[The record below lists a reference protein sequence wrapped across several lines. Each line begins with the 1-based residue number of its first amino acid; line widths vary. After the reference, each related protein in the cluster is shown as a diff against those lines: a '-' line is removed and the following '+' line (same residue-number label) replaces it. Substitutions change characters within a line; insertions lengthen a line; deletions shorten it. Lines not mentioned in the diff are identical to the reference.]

1 MAPPRIDG
9 NNTNLFHF
17 NEPEKK
23 PEQNPNPIAPP
34 VGVPNPFFTRQS
46 EFNFF
51 GTQQRDRIERFYG
64 AGASSV
70 STLGDI
76 RLANATREANWAYA
90 RTYRQE
96 MNALVNPSTSAN
108 PPANL
113 VEVANRAENAYRA
126 ELSRQGFTPFDVRGT
141 SPLKAVDFLNFEA
154 VRRGNTFTTT
164 SPLAIQNRLASGEQP
179 TYFVRV
185 VESKYLTS
193 SNATF
198 SRPGQPNV
206 WVATAEE
213 IAGARLD
220 GWEVMKR
227 VGFDDT
233 YINQLAANGRKP
245 SDFTLVI
252 VESRGTRGRTVPTW
266 DGIFD
271 LTQSRISAGTSPDLS
286 RFGGKPASFWDGVRT
301 FDYRTHLDN
310 MERLGVKPIDYA
322 RTLPRADAETFLARN
337 LIEQNF
343 GVNKFFTS
351 DGRTART
358 DGLNDGY
365 GVREFLIDN
374 NPVARQQRQAYI
386 QLQETGITDLEVTN
400 RVPTIADNPLRLR
413 TEVRTGALMGGG
425 ISAVTSLPQIFEQV
439 NSGDYL
445 GATQTL
451 VTNTALG
458 STVGGASAFGER
470 VIGNRIT
477 NSLAN
482 SAAFNN
488 GLNSLYTNGAAR
500 NFVSRVAQTESSAL
514 TSQAFNSTARTI
526 VGRVGG
532 AGIVGGIVNG
542 GFAAYDQ
549 IQAYNRGEV
558 TASQAIGTVVG
569 EAGVGVAA
577 GMAGAAAGAAIG
589 SIIPG
594 AGTIVGGVIGFVVGV
609 GVGVAVDWGLRQ
621 LGANTA
627 VAQAVTGAIDAGA
640 ELVNQ
645 AGEALSNA
653 ADTVGNALNDV
664 GDAVSGGLKS
674 LFGW

>member
-9 NNTNLFHF
+9 NNTNQIQF
-17 NEPEKK
+17 NERERETRT
-23 PEQNPNPIAPP
+23 EQNPPVPPII
-34 VGVPNPFFTRQS
+34 PNPFFSRQS

-64 AGASSV
+64 AGVSSV
-70 STLGDI
+70 SAFNDI

-96 MNALVNPSTSAN
+96 LNALSNPATSAN

-113 VEVANRAENAYRA
+113 VEVAMRAEAAYRA
-126 ELSRQGFTPFDVRGT
+126 ELARQGFTPFDVRGT
-141 SPLKAVDFLNFEA
+141 SALKAVDFLNFEA
-154 VRRGNTFTTT
+154 TQLGDTFTTA
-164 SPLAIQNRLASGEQP
+164 SPATIQNRLASGEQP

-185 VESKYLTS
+185 VESKYLNS
-193 SNATF
+193 SGATF

-233 YINQLAANGRKP
+233 YINQLIANGRKP

-252 VESRGTRGRTVPTW
+252 VESRGTSGTTVPTW
-266 DGIFD
+266 DRIFD
-271 LTQSRISAGTSPDLS
+271 LTQSRISAGTSPDLM
-286 RFGGKPASFWDGVRT
+286 RFAGKPNSFWDGVRT

-310 MERLGVKPIDYA
+310 MERSGLKPVDYA
-322 RTLPRADAETFLARN
+322 NTLPLADAETFLARN

-343 GVNKFFTS
+343 GVNKFFTA

-358 DGLNDGY
+358 DGLNSGY
-365 GVREFLIDN
+365 GVREFLVDN
-374 NPVARQQRQAYI
+374 NPVTRQQRQAYI
-386 QLQETGITDLEVTN
+386 QLQETGITDLDVTN
-400 RVPTIADNPLRLR
+400 RVPTIAENPMRLR
-413 TEVRTGALMGGG
+413 TEFRNGALLGGG
-425 ISAVTSLPQIFEQV
+425 ISAVTSLPQIFEQAG
-439 NSGDYL
+439 NGDYL
-445 GATQTL
+445 GATETL

-470 VIGNRIT
+470 VIGNQIT
-477 NSLAN
+477 NSL
-482 SAAFNN
+482 SRSTFVNN
-488 GLNSLYTNGAAR
+488 GLNTLYTNGAAR
-500 NFVSRVAQTESSAL
+500 NVVSRFAATESSAL
-514 TSQAFNSTARTI
+514 TSQTFNSTARTI
-526 VGRVGG
+526 IGRVGG

-549 IQAYNRGEV
+549 IQAYQRGEV

-653 ADTVGNALNDV
+653 ADTVGNALS
-664 GDAVSGGLKS
+664 DAGNAISGGLKS
-674 LFGW
+674 LFG

>member
-9 NNTNLFHF
+9 NNPNSFRFGET
-17 NEPEKK
+17 EKK
-23 PEQNPNPIAPP
+23 VERSPSPIVPP
-34 VGVPNPFFTRQS
+34 VVVPNPFFSRQS

-51 GTQQRDRIERFYG
+51 GTQQRSRIERFYG

-70 STLGDI
+70 SAFNDI

-96 MNALVNPSTSAN
+96 LNALSNPASSTN

-113 VEVANRAENAYRA
+113 VEVATRAELAYRA
-126 ELSRQGFTPFDVRGT
+126 ELGKQGFAPLDVRGT
-141 SPLKAVDFLNFEA
+141 SAFKAIDFLNLEA
-154 VRRGNTFTTT
+154 ARNNNFTTP
-164 SPLAIQNRLASGEQP
+164 SPSVIQNRLLSGEQP

-185 VESKYLTS
+185 VESKYLNS
-193 SNATF
+193 PAATF

-220 GWEVMKR
+220 GFEVMKR

-233 YINQLAANGRKP
+233 YISQLAAGGKKP

-252 VESRGTRGRTVPTW
+252 VESRGTRGQTVPTW
-266 DGIFD
+266 DRIFD
-271 LTQSRISAGTSPDLS
+271 LTQNRISAGTSPDLN
-286 RFGGKPASFWDGVRT
+286 RFAGKSAGFWDGVRT

-310 MERLGVKPIDYA
+310 MERAGQKPIDYA
-322 RTLPRADAETFLARN
+322 NTLSRADAETFLARN
-337 LIEQNF
+337 QIEQNF
-343 GVNKFFTS
+343 GVNKFFTA

-374 NPVARQQRQAYI
+374 NPVVREQRQAYI
-386 QLQETGITDLEVTN
+386 QLQETGVTDLETSH
-400 RVPTIADNPLRLR
+400 RVPTIADNPLRLGS
-413 TEVRTGALMGGG
+413 EVRTGALMGGG
-425 ISAVTSLPQIFEQV
+425 ISAVTSLPQIFEQAGG
-439 NSGDYL
+439 GDYL

-451 VTNTALG
+451 VSNTALG
-458 STVGGASAFGER
+458 TTVGGASSLGER

-477 NSLAN
+477 DGLGN
-482 SAAFNN
+482 SALVQN
-488 GLNSLYTNGAAR
+488 GLDRLYASGAAR
-500 NFVSRVAQTESSAL
+500 NVVGRLASTESSAL
-514 TSQAFNSTARTI
+514 TSQTFSSTART
-526 VGRVGG
+526 VLGRVGG
-532 AGIVGGIVNG
+532 AGAVGGIVNG

-549 IQAYNRGEV
+549 IRAYNRGEV

-569 EAGVGVAA
+569 EAGTGVAA

-609 GVGVAVDWGLRQ
+609 GAGVAVDWGLRQ
-621 LGANTA
+621 IGANTA
-627 VAQAVTGAIDAGA
+627 VAKFVTGAIDTGA
-640 ELVNQ
+640 ELASQ
-645 AGEALSNA
+645 AGEALNGA
-653 ADTVGNALNDV
+653 ADTVGNALS
-664 GDAVSGGLKS
+664 DAGNAISGGLKS
-674 LFGW
+674 IFG

>member
-1 MAPPRIDG
+1 MVPRIEG
-9 NNTNLFHF
+9 NNTNQFRF
-17 NEPEKK
+17 GETEREKK
-23 PEQNPNPIAPP
+23 VEPNPNPP
-34 VGVPNPFFTRQS
+34 VPVINPNPFFSRQS

-64 AGASSV
+64 AGSSAV
-70 STLGDI
+70 SSFNDI

-96 MNALVNPSTSAN
+96 LNALSNPTLSAN

-113 VEVANRAENAYRA
+113 VEVAARAEFSYRA
-126 ELSRQGFTPFDVRGT
+126 ELSRQGFAPLDVRGA
-141 SPLKAVDFLNFEA
+141 SALKAVDFLNFEA
-154 VRRGNTFTTT
+154 ARGGNFSTAAPTV
-164 SPLAIQNRLASGEQP
+164 IQNRLLSGESP

-193 SNATF
+193 SSATF

-220 GWEVMKR
+220 GFEVMKR

-233 YINQLAANGRKP
+233 YINRLAASGKKP
-245 SDFTLVI
+245 SDFTLVV
-252 VESRGTRGRTVPTW
+252 VESRGTSGTSVPTW
-266 DGIFD
+266 DRIFD
-271 LTQSRISAGTSPDLS
+271 LTQGRISAGTSPDLL
-286 RFGGKPASFWDGVRT
+286 RFRGKPASFWDGVRT

-310 MERLGVKPIDYA
+310 MERLGLKPVDYA
-322 RTLPRADAETFLARN
+322 NTLTRADAETFLARN
-337 LIEQNF
+337 QIEQNF
-343 GVNKFFTS
+343 GVNKFFTA

-358 DGLNDGY
+358 DGANSGY

-386 QLQETGITDLEVTN
+386 QLQETGVTNLEATN
-400 RVPTIADNPLRLR
+400 RVPTIAENPLRLNS
-413 TEVRTGALMGGG
+413 EVRNGALLGGG
-425 ISAVTSLPQIFEQV
+425 MSAVTSLPQIFEQAG
-439 NSGDYL
+439 NGDYL
-445 GATQTL
+445 GAGETL
-451 VTNTALG
+451 VTNTSLG
-458 STVGGASAFGER
+458 ATVGGAGSFGER
-470 VIGNRIT
+470 VIGNQIT
-477 NSLAN
+477 NRLGN
-482 SAAFNN
+482 SALVQN
-488 GLNSLYTNGAAR
+488 GLERLYTNGAAR
-500 NFVSRVAQTESSAL
+500 SVVSRFASTESTAL

-526 VGRVGG
+526 AGRVGG
-532 AGIVGGIVNG
+532 AGIVGGIING

-549 IQAYNRGEV
+549 IRAYNRGEV
-558 TASQAIGTVVG
+558 TASQAIGTVAG

-621 LGANTA
+621 LGADKA
-627 VAQAVTGAIDAGA
+627 VAQFVTGAIDAGA
-640 ELVNQ
+640 EL
-645 AGEALSNA
+645 ASKTGEALSDA
-653 ADTVGNALNDV
+653 ARTVGNALS
-664 GDAVSGGLKS
+664 DAGSAITGGLKS
-674 LFGW
+674 IFG